1 MGAAKVIA
9 VSLAGLLLTLSG
21 SVALSSGT
29 GGSAGCG
36 TSIDRAL
43 AAVVPAVV
51 GYSGDQLANAADIMN
66 AATASGLD
74 AQAQTLGVMT
84 AMGESSL
91 LNLDHGDTA
100 GPDSRG
106 LFQQRASWGSLAD
119 RMDPTSAAR
128 LFFQRLQAIPG
139 WQTMTPPAA
148 ASRVQ
153 INADRQHYTPF
164 FAPATAVVTALT
176 GSAGGGGCTVSADA
190 AALAQQLV
198 TAADTGQLRGL
209 VPDHIKEIRWIAK
222 GQTVPDCEIDTRVLQ
237 VMVLAVN
244 QFHQVGVSDIN
255 RKCTGQLLGAGE
267 QSSHWINGGGG
278 AVDFYSLGGRPL
290 TGADGQSLR
299 LIGLLDPV
307 LPAGARIGQL
317 QCRQAAGRSVEL
329 EHITQFDD
337 SCNHL
342 HLDVAYA
349 VDPVTVG

>member
-29 GGSAGCG
+29 GASAGCG
-36 TSIDRAL
+36 TSINRTL
-43 AAVVPAVV
+43 AAAVPAVA

-66 AATASGLD
+66 AATDSGLD

-106 LFQQRASWGSLAD
+106 LFQQRPSWGTLAG
-119 RMDPTSAAR
+119 RMDPPAAAR
-128 LFFQRLQAIPG
+128 LFFQRLQTIPD
-139 WQTMTPPAA
+139 WQTMTPTAA

-153 INADRQHYTPF
+153 INADPDHYTPF

-176 GSAGGGGCTVSADA
+176 SSAGGGECRISANSV
-190 AALAQQLV
+190 ALAQQLV
-198 TAADTGQLRGL
+198 TAADAGQLRGL
-209 VPDHIKEIRWIAK
+209 VPDHIKEIRWIAG
-222 GQTVPDCEIDTRVLQ
+222 GQSVPDCGIDTRILQ
-237 VMVLAVN
+237 VIVLAVN

-278 AVDFYSLGGRPL
+278 AVDFYSLGGLPL

-317 QCRQAAGRSVEL
+317 QCRQTAGRTLEL
-329 EHITQFDD
+329 QHVTQFDD

-349 VDPVTVG
+349 ADPVTVG